1 MLKEIFVS
9 PVGNSFFYGDTFL
22 KRGLIFYCLEWNCGS
37 FELIFTIFFRGGLS
51 YSGEDPRKLLKNI
64 VIFLL
69 KKEQEQWSK
78 IYFRLKQR
86 LQQCVSY
93 NKRIFRV
100 NDQMQT
106 HVLGLSITLEQN
118 RNSYSALNHGVSF
131 HLLYHHFD
139 FAAETLPIFCFW
151 RFSKAAVKGC
161 WRTAAQEFF

>member
-1 MLKEIFVS
+1 MKLWFLWV
-9 PVGNSFFYGDTFL
+9 NFYNFFQG
-22 KRGLIFYCLEWNCGS
+22 RI
-37 FELIFTIFFRGGLS
+37 ELFRGI
-51 YSGEDPRKLLKNI
+51 PKKAFKNM

-69 KKEQEQWSK
+69 KKKEQEQWSK

-139 FAAETLPIFCFW
+139 FAAETLRIFCFW

-161 WRTAAQEFF
+161 WRTTAQEFF